1 MVGVLFILNFNM
13 KEVIMTTISIESTG
27 LKIQISD
34 NAYKTKQKSKQSIVQ
49 LVKRTLSPHSCGK
62 FTKFIK
68 HIWVDKS
75 DNIHI
80 EDLDDKFP
88 FTQFSKD
95 IKDFLDGEYKFD
107 KRVGSP
113 KNLNEAMDVS
123 MDYLKSGSMYVLF
136 TKDFANIM
144 GFVKLN
150 FSSKKNPDSIFVQL
164 LYVKP
169 EYRRQGIATELLE
182 YAENLGIDKG
192 KKKMEI
198 GVFTKNIPALNA
210 YLKYGFEYKD
220 KS

>member
-1 MVGVLFILNFNM
+1 MNVTFFDSNGKVVFSVEN
-13 KEVIMTTISIESTG
+13 VSI
-27 LKIQISD
+27 
-34 NAYKTKQKSKQSIVQ
+34 KTKQKSNQPVIQ
-49 LVKRTLSPHSCGK
+49 LVKRTLSSHGHGK

-75 DNIHI
+75 DNIRI

-95 IKDFLDGEYKFD
+95 IKDFFDGEYKFD

-113 KNLNEAMDVS
+113 ENLDKAMDIS

-136 TKDFANIM
+136 TKDFSNIM

-150 FSSKKNPDSIFVQL
+150 SSSKKNPNSVLVQL

-198 GVFTKNIPALNA
+198 GVFRKNIPALNT
-210 YLKYGFEYKD
+210 YLQYGFEED
-220 KS
+220 AST

>member
-1 MVGVLFILNFNM
+1 MNV
-13 KEVIMTTISIESTG
+13 TIFDPNGKVVFSVENVST
-27 LKIQISD
+27 
-34 NAYKTKQKSKQSIVQ
+34 KTKQKSNQPIIR
-49 LVKRTLSPHSCGK
+49 LVKRTLSSHGHGK

-75 DNIHI
+75 DNIRI
-80 EDLDDKFP
+80 EDLDNKFP
-88 FTQFSKD
+88 FTQFSRD
-95 IKDFLDGEYKFD
+95 IKDFLDGEYEFD

-113 KNLNEAMDVS
+113 ENLDKAMDIS

-136 TKDFANIM
+136 TKDFSNIM

-150 FSSKKNPDSIFVQL
+150 SSSKKNPDSIFVQL

-198 GVFTKNIPALNA
+198 GVFRKNIPALNA
-210 YLKYGFEYKD
+210 YLQYGFKED
-220 KS
+220 AST

>member
-1 MVGVLFILNFNM
+1 MNATLFDPNG
-13 KEVIMTTISIESTG
+13 KVIFSFESALTKTEQK
-27 LKIQISD
+27 LKQPVIRLAKK
-34 NAYKTKQKSKQSIVQ
+34 N
-49 LVKRTLSPHSCGK
+49 LSPHGYGK

-80 EDLDDKFP
+80 EDLDNRFP

-95 IKDFLDGEYKFD
+95 IKDFFDGEHKFD
-107 KRVGSP
+107 KSVDSLE
-113 KNLNEAMDVS
+113 NLDKAMDVS

-150 FSSKKNPDSIFVQL
+150 FSSKKNSDSVFVQL

-192 KKKMEI
+192 KEKMEI
-198 GVFTKNIPALNA
+198 GVFRKNIPALNA
-210 YLKYGFEYKD
+210 YLKYGFEEDNATLKPLID
-220 KS
+220 VVAGKNKII